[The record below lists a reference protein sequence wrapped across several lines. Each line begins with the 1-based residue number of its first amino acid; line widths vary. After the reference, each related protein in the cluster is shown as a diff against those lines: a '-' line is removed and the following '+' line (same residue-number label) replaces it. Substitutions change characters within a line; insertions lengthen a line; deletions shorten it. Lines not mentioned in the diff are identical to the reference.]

1 MGWFLKSKPT
11 RKTRAKDRKPD
22 MAPKPWDPQRTLA
35 ALQLIGVLVV
45 LAGLVLGWTR
55 IERSL
60 IEYADRRKDKPLEK
74 EQVALENAPSWMSP
88 GVADELRAQVA
99 AVVRG
104 SPMDNAGLQR
114 AAQQLSINP
123 WVKRVA
129 RVERTADGTI
139 VLAASYREP
148 LALVYYV
155 SKFKLIDTDG
165 ILLPLEYDLAQA
177 RKVQLPIISGVST
190 APHMVGRPWPGEETA
205 AGIALV
211 KLLQGEPYLG
221 QIEAFDVS
229 QRDSRNRVTMW
240 LKTHRGM
247 VRWGLPPTDLRPI
260 EPDPATKKI
269 RLATLY
275 KRKGSIDA
283 GGQIVEINGA
293 EILERQQSAI
303 VQDTNVNV
311 AYSWNR

>member
-11 RKTRAKDRKPD
+11 RKARAKDRKPD

-45 LAGLVLGWTR
+45 IAGIVLGWTR

-60 IEYADRRKDKPLEK
+60 IEYADRRTDKSVEK
-74 EQVALENAPSWMSP
+74 EQVAIENAPAWMSP

-123 WVKRVA
+123 WVKRVS
-129 RVERTADGTI
+129 RVERNANGTI

-148 LALVYYV
+148 LSLVYHGG
-155 SKFKLIDTDG
+155 KFKLIDTDG
-165 ILLPLEYDLAQA
+165 ILLPLEYDLASA
-177 RKVQLPIISGVST
+177 KKVMLPIISGVT
-190 APHMVGRPWPGEETA
+190 TPPHMTGRPWPGEDTA
-205 AGIALV
+205 AGVALV

-240 LKTHRGM
+240 LKTHNGM

-260 EPDPATKKI
+260 EPDSATKKI

-275 KRKGSIDA
+275 KNKSSIDA

-293 EILERQQSAI
+293 EILIRQSAI
-303 VQDTNVNV
+303 VQDANVNV

>member
-11 RKTRAKDRKPD
+11 RKARAKDRKPD

-45 LAGLVLGWTR
+45 IAGIVLGWTR
-55 IERSL
+55 IERAL
-60 IEYADRRKDKPLEK
+60 VEYADRRTEK
-74 EQVALENAPSWMSP
+74 SVEKQQVTIENAPAWMSP
-88 GVADELRAQVA
+88 GVADELRSQVA

-123 WVKRVA
+123 WIKRVS
-129 RVERTADGTI
+129 RVERNANGTI
-139 VLAASYREP
+139 VLAATYREP
-148 LALVYYV
+148 LALVYHGG
-155 SKFKLIDTDG
+155 KFKLIDTDS
-165 ILLPLEYDLAQA
+165 ILLPLEYDLASA
-177 RKVQLPIISGVST
+177 KKVLLPIISGVT
-190 APHMVGRPWPGEETA
+190 TPPHMVGRPWPGEDTA
-205 AGIALV
+205 AGVALV

-229 QRDSRNRVTMW
+229 QRDARNRVTMW
-240 LKTHRGM
+240 LKTHNGM
-247 VRWGLPPTDLRPI
+247 VRWGLPPTDSRPI
-260 EPDPATKKI
+260 EPDSATKKI

-275 KRKGSIDA
+275 KNKSSIDA

-293 EILERQQSAI
+293 EILIRQSAI
-303 VQDTNVNV
+303 AQDSNVNV